1 LIEDVNGKRYRRDPI
16 DLIRTEHSSYSFMA
30 TFPIDNYELENLKV
44 ITFEVEVPN
53 IIEDLELKVPIE

>member
-1 LIEDVNGKRYRRDPI
+1 
-16 DLIRTEHSSYSFMA
+16 MA